1 MTDDEK
7 QPNDSPDADSAP
19 QADES
24 GGDYRRLESQ
34 IREQFAA
41 QAKKIAALESA
52 LHKGIG
58 EIDEQLR
65 GMRDFVAE
73 KEKELKRWRE
83 GYDLSKHKAVV
94 GEVVDFLDY
103 FEAHENNRAKTHEEK
118 AWYADVREVAELL
131 LEKFDG
137 QRIRPKV
144 GDTFDDWRGRAE
156 AASAKETERKDDDGK
171 ICEVTRSGVLHKRDD
186 ADDGIVWRKAR
197 VKVWHFSPPQAEEA
211 KSTDSGKTEKK

>member
-41 QAKKIAALESA
+41 QAEKISALESA

-65 GMRDFVAE
+65 GVRDFVAG
-73 KEKELKRWRE
+73 KEKELQRWRE
-83 GYDLSKHKAVV
+83 GYDLSKHKAVL
-94 GEVVDFLDY
+94 GEVADFLDY
-103 FEAHENNRAKTHEEK
+103 LEERENYRAKSGEEK
-118 AWYADVREVAELL
+118 AWYADVGQLAELL
-131 LEKFDG
+131 LEKFDSE
-137 QRIRPKV
+137 RIRPKV
-144 GDTFDDWRGRAE
+144 GDAFDDWRGRAE
-156 AASAKETERKDDDGK
+156 STEAKETQRQEDDGK

-186 ADDGIVWRKAR
+186 ADDGIPWRKAR
-197 VKVWHFSPPQAEEA
+197 VKVWRFSPQTENA
-211 KSTDSGKTEKK
+211 KAPDSDKTEKK